1 MGKRWI
7 LGLTVAVVL
16 GLIGLLA
23 YTSESV
29 HRVADPVPAATTEA
43 APARVAPVPAE
54 PESGPTVNGTGLML
68 TY

>member
-7 LGLTVAVVL
+7 FALTVALAL

-29 HRVADPVPAATTEA
+29 HRVAEPSIGPEVARPRI
-43 APARVAPVPAE
+43 APAPAE
-54 PESGPTVNGTGLML
+54 REIGPTVNGAGLML

>member
-7 LGLTVAVVL
+7 LALTVALAL

-29 HRVADPVPAATTEA
+29 HRVAEPPQTITEVPR
-43 APARVAPVPAE
+43 PRIAPVPAE
-54 PESGPTVNGTGLML
+54 REVGPTVNGSGLML

>member
-1 MGKRWI
+1 MSKRWI
-7 LGLTVAVVL
+7 VAVSVAMAL

-29 HRVADPVPAATTEA
+29 HHVAPRVRTITEVPR
-43 APARVAPVPAE
+43 PGIAPVPAE
-54 PESGPTVNGTGLML
+54 REMGPTVHETGLML

>member
-1 MGKRWI
+1 MQTRWI
-7 LGLTVAVVL
+7 FALTVAAAL

-29 HRVADPVPAATTEA
+29 HRVADPLRSTTEA
-43 APARVAPVPAE
+43 PRARVAPAPAE

>member
-1 MGKRWI
+1 MSKRWI
-7 LGLTVAVVL
+7 FALTVALAL

-29 HRVADPVPAATTEA
+29 HRVTEPAPTITEE
-43 APARVAPVPAE
+43 PQSRIAPVPAE
-54 PESGPTVNGTGLML
+54 PEVGPAANGTGLML

>member
-7 LGLTVAVVL
+7 FALTVALAL

-29 HRVADPVPAATTEA
+29 HRVAPPPQSSTEV
-43 APARVAPVPAE
+43 ARPGIVPVPAE
-54 PESGPTVNGTGLML
+54 REVGPTVNGTGLML

>member
-1 MGKRWI
+1 MSKRWI
-7 LGLTVAVVL
+7 FALTVALAL

-29 HRVADPVPAATTEA
+29 HRVPQPPETIIEVPR
-43 APARVAPVPAE
+43 PRVAPVPAE
-54 PESGPTVNGTGLML
+54 PEIGPAVDGTGLML

>member
-7 LGLTVAVVL
+7 FALTVAVVL

-29 HRVADPVPAATTEA
+29 HRVADPVPTATPEA
-43 APARVAPVPAE
+43 APARIAPVPAE
-54 PESGPTVNGTGLML
+54 PESGPTVNGSGLML

>member
-1 MGKRWI
+1 MSKRWI
-7 LGLTVAVVL
+7 FALTVALAL

-29 HRVADPVPAATTEA
+29 HRVAEPPQISTEGA
-43 APARVAPVPAE
+43 RPRIAPAPVE
-54 PESGPTVNGTGLML
+54 REIGPTVNGTGLML

>member
-7 LGLTVAVVL
+7 FALTVAGAL

-23 YTSESV
+23 YTGESV
-29 HRVADPVPAATTEA
+29 HRVAPPPQISTEV
-43 APARVAPVPAE
+43 ARPRIEAVPAE
-54 PESGPTVNGTGLML
+54 REMGPTVNGTGLML

>member
-1 MGKRWI
+1 MSQRWI
-7 LGLTVAVVL
+7 FALTVAVAL

-29 HRVADPVPAATTEA
+29 HHVTQPVPSITEV
-43 APARVAPVPAE
+43 PASRVVPVPVE
-54 PESGPTVNGTGLML
+54 PEVGPTVNGTGLML

>member
-1 MGKRWI
+1 MQKRWI
-7 LGLTVAVVL
+7 FALTVAVAL

-23 YTSESV
+23 YTTESL
-29 HRVADPVPAATTEA
+29 HRVSDPGRSTTAAP
-43 APARVAPVPAE
+43 PARVAPAPAE

>member
-7 LGLTVAVVL
+7 FALTVALVL

-29 HRVADPVPAATTEA
+29 HRAADPPQISIEV
-43 APARVAPVPAE
+43 ARPTVEPVPHE
-54 PESGPTVNGTGLML
+54 REVGPTVDGTGLML